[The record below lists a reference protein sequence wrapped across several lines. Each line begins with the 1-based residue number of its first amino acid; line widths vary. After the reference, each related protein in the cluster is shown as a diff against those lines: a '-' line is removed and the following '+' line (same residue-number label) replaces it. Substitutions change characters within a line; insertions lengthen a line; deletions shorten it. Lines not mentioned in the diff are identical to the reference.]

1 MKFAQ
6 EEVIMEAV
14 ARFFQ
19 EGGIWMYPLVVV
31 SAFAFAVCMERV
43 FYYYFH
49 CRINAKALLT
59 QITRHVRNG
68 DVEKARQICAKT
80 KTPLSLILESALWH
94 YQQQEPDQ
102 EIQNAIDEV
111 ALRELPR
118 IQRRTHYIS
127 LFANISTLLGLLGTI
142 FGLQEAFG
150 ALTAAD
156 PSQKASVLAK
166 GIAIAM
172 NTTALGLL
180 IAIPCM
186 IMFSILGAKANT
198 IIEEIDESSVRLL
211 NFLFAQRRS

>member
-1 MKFAQ
+1 
-6 EEVIMEAV
+6 MEQIS
-14 ARFFQ
+14 RFFQ
-19 EGGIWMYPLVVV
+19 EGGVWMYPLVVV
-31 SAFAFAVCMERV
+31 SVFAFAVMMERF
-43 FYYYFH
+43 FYYYIH

-80 KTPLSLILESALWH
+80 KCPLSVILESALWH

-118 IQRRTHYIS
+118 IQRRTHYLS
-127 LFANISTLLGLLGTI
+127 LFANIATLLGLLGTI
-142 FGLQEAFG
+142 FGLQDAFG

-156 PSQKASVLAK
+156 PSQKASVLAR

-180 IAIPCM
+180 VAIPCM
-186 IMFSILGAKANT
+186 IAFSVLGAKANT

-211 NFLFAQRRS
+211 NFLYSQRKI

>member
-1 MKFAQ
+1 
-6 EEVIMEAV
+6 
-14 ARFFQ
+14 
-19 EGGIWMYPLVVV
+19 MYPLVAV
-31 SAFAFAVCMERV
+31 SVFAFAVSMERV
-43 FYYYFH
+43 FYYYIH

-68 DVEKARQICAKT
+68 DVEKARQICART
-80 KTPLSLILESALWH
+80 KSPLSVILESALWH

-118 IQRRTHYIS
+118 IQRRTHYLS
-127 LFANISTLLGLLGTI
+127 LFANIATLLGLLGTI
-142 FGLQEAFG
+142 FGLQDAFG

-172 NTTALGLL
+172 NTTALGL
-180 IAIPCM
+180 IVAIPCM
-186 IMFSILGAKANT
+186 ISFSILGAKANT

-211 NFLFAQRRS
+211 NFLFSQRRV

>member
-1 MKFAQ
+1 
-6 EEVIMEAV
+6 MEQV
-14 ARFFQ
+14 GRFFQ
-19 EGGIWMYPLVVV
+19 EGGVWMYPLVVV
-31 SAFAFAVCMERV
+31 SVFAFAVSMERIV
-43 FYYYFH
+43 YYYIH

-80 KTPLSLILESALWH
+80 KSPLSVILESALWH
-94 YQQQEPDQ
+94 FQQQEPDQ

-118 IQRRTHYIS
+118 IQRRTHYLS
-127 LFANISTLLGLLGTI
+127 LFANIATHLGLLGTI
-142 FGLQEAFG
+142 FGLQDAFR

-172 NTTALGLL
+172 NTTALGLM

-186 IMFSILGAKANT
+186 IVFSILGAKANT

-211 NFLFAQRRS
+211 NFLFSQRRV